1 MIHVA
6 AYPRRESTTIYKI
19 NICKYVD
26 INQRCNTQKGNVVEV
41 KILGMGCAR
50 CNSLEK
56 MVRDVVAEQDIDA
69 TVNKVTQQ
77 REILAYPVLAVP
89 ALVINEEVK
98 AFGRLPSKKEIADW
112 LIQAQQTRVKQ

>member
-1 MIHVA
+1 M
-6 AYPRRESTTIYKI
+6 
-19 NICKYVD
+19 
-26 INQRCNTQKGNVVEV
+26 EV

-69 TVNKVTQQ
+69 TVNKVTKQ
-77 REILAYPVLAVP
+77 RDILAYPVLGVP

-98 AFGRLPSKKEIADW
+98 AFGRLPSKKEIVDW
-112 LIQAQQTRVKQ
+112 LIQAQQTQVKQ

>member
-1 MIHVA
+1 MQIC
-6 AYPRRESTTIYKI
+6 IYK
-19 NICKYVD
+19 CVFVK
-26 INQRCNTQKGNVVEV
+26 QKGYVVEV
-41 KILGMGCAR
+41 KILGMGCER

-77 REILAYPVLAVP
+77 RDILAYPVLAVP

-112 LIQAQQTRVKQ
+112 LIQAQQTQVKQ

>member
-1 MIHVA
+1 MIRVT
-6 AYPRRESTTIYKI
+6 AYPRRESTTFYNID
-19 NICKYVD
+19 ICKYVD
-26 INQRCNTQKGNVVEV
+26 INQQCNTRKDHVVEV

-77 REILAYPVLAVP
+77 RDILAYPVFAVP
-89 ALVINEEVK
+89 ALVIDEEVK

-112 LIQAQQTRVKQ
+112 LIQAQQTQVKQ

>member
-1 MIHVA
+1 
-6 AYPRRESTTIYKI
+6 
-19 NICKYVD
+19 
-26 INQRCNTQKGNVVEV
+26 
-41 KILGMGCAR
+41 MGCAR

-77 REILAYPVLAVP
+77 RDILAYSVLAVP

-98 AFGRLPSKKEIADW
+98 ASGRLPSKKEIANW
-112 LIQAQQTRVKQ
+112 LIEAKQAEGDNEQ